1 MKKIYLIP
9 IIIILLFGMS
19 FSMNTYAQII
29 TQNISRPAYTYMG
42 IKDVHDKEI
51 NRFILDSIKVGTT
64 N

>member
-1 MKKIYLIP
+1 
-9 IIIILLFGMS
+9 MS